1 MAGKLFIVATPIG
14 NLGDFTYRAIETI
27 KTCDYILA
35 ESSERTSKLLNQY
48 NLKKKIVTF
57 NKDNENTKLK
67 AIIADLERGKQIA
80 LVSDAGTPSIS
91 DPGFGLLKHQ
101 DKNFSVSPIPGSS
114 SLTSALSVSPIPV
127 NTFSFLGF
135 LPKKTNDL
143 EKRLNYI
150 KNLGMPVIIFENKN
164 RLSSLLHKVQ
174 KICGK
179 DTLICIFRELTKL
192 HEEIIFGTVSKL
204 IENSGNIKYSGEFT
218 LIISVS
224 NKESIEFN
232 KLIPKILKLSESYTT
247 KEVVDILHLFCD
259 HPKKELYN
267 FVLNVR
273 QKE

>member
-1 MAGKLFIVATPIG
+1 
-14 NLGDFTYRAIETI
+14 
-27 KTCDYILA
+27 
-35 ESSERTSKLLNQY
+35 
-48 NLKKKIVTF
+48 
-57 NKDNENTKLK
+57 
-67 AIIADLERGKQIA
+67 
-80 LVSDAGTPSIS
+80 
-91 DPGFGLLKHQ
+91 
-101 DKNFSVSPIPGSS
+101 
-114 SLTSALSVSPIPV
+114 
-127 NTFSFLGF
+127 
-135 LPKKTNDL
+135 
-143 EKRLNYI
+143 
-150 KNLGMPVIIFENKN
+150 MPVIIFENKN